1 MLTVTPEASEVI
13 EALIAR
19 SNLPVDASLRIA
31 PPDNGQSGLTVAITT
46 PLPGDQTIDAPAPVV
61 VSSAAAPLL
70 EAMVLDI
77 EVDDTGRAQFILT
90 HQ

>member
-1 MLTVTPEASEVI
+1 VLTVTPEANEVI

-19 SNLPVDASLRIA
+19 SNLPIDASLRIA

-46 PLPGDQTIDAPAPVV
+46 PLPGDQRVDTSAPIV

-77 EVDDTGRAQFILT
+77 EVDDSGRAQFILT
-90 HQ
+90 HR